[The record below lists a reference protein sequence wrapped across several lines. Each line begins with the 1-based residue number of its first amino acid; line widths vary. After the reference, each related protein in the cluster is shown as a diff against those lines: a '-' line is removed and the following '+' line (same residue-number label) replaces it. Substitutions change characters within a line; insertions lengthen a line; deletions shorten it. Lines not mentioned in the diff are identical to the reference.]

1 MITLKINNYVEIY
14 NDGLLIIEGEN
25 LKDIELIVHNLISD
39 NDDDWE
45 VELLNKI
52 LYTINNNLSTLEV
65 A

>member
-14 NDGLLIIEGEN
+14 NDGLLLIEGEN